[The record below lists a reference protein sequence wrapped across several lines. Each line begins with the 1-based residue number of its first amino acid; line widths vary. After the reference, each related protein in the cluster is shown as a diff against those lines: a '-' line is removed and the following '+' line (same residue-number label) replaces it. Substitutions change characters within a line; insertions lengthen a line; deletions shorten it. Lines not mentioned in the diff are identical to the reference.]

1 MKFDISNILSLAFL
15 ATTAKANVIRIPDD
29 SIPNSLPDTAVA
41 SSEKEDSKLLEVKEK
56 CGKTNLIDH
65 EGQYVCFKPYEKDI
79 PSNIEEIL
87 MQKIVF
93 YQDKYHVI
101 DPLYSSQCSESS
113 DVLDCYINVAEII
126 GEDVTSI
133 IPKLDDNAENLSD
146 TTKMGL
152 SEYYCGKD
160 NFYEANGKYVCLTP
174 YHGYF
179 NVNVEEMFNKRI
191 VHYNNEYYLV
201 NYLFSNVCELS
212 PDYMQCYNDLV
223 KIFDSDL
230 NSLLPLYDF
239 EVDTPKIR
247 NPLAENEVDVEEILD
262 KYRCGPENFYSLDH
276 LHVCLDP
283 VEKSDVPSEA
293 NIAMSVNI
301 NILYNEQYYTVNKDF
316 SSMGVHIAGYPVF
329 NYEKIARILGTT
341 IKDIVPKKGDSIDEE
356 IDSILTGDY
365 CINQYNN
372 KVLSKTV
379 CLTPYDGP
387 IPSTVEERQTQGII
401 NYYNV
406 YYQINR
412 ENSNVCGED
421 DSSKCYDE
429 LASILKEDKATLLGE
444 VKP

>member
-15 ATTAKANVIRIPDD
+15 ATATAKAIPDD
-29 SIPNSLPDTAVA
+29 STPITAVA
-41 SSEKEDSKLLEVKEK
+41 SSEKEDSKLLEIKEK
-56 CGKTNLIDH
+56 CGEANLIDH
-65 EGQYVCFKPYEKDI
+65 EGQYVCLKPYEKDV

-93 YQDKYHVI
+93 YQDEYHVI

-113 DVLDCYINVAEII
+113 DVLDCYINVAEVV
-126 GEDVTSI
+126 GKNVTSI
-133 IPKLDDNAENLSD
+133 IPKLDDNAEDLSD
-146 TTKMGL
+146 NTKMSL

-160 NFYEANGKYVCLTP
+160 NFYEVNGKYVCLTP

-191 VHYNNEYYLV
+191 VHYNDEYYLV

-212 PDYMQCYNDLV
+212 PDYMQCYNDLTE
-223 KIFDSDL
+223 ILDSDF

-239 EVDTPKIR
+239 EVDTPEIR

>member
-56 CGKTNLIDH
+56 CGKANLIDH

-133 IPKLDDNAENLSD
+133 IPKLDDNADNLSD

-160 NFYEANGKYVCLTP
+160 NFYEADGKYVCLTP

-191 VHYNNEYYLV
+191 VHYNDEYYLV

-223 KIFDSDL
+223 EIFDL
-230 NSLLPLYDF
+230 EFTSLLPLYNF
-239 EVDTPKIR
+239 EVDTPEIR

-283 VEKSDVPSEA
+283 VEKSDVPYEA

-316 SSMGVHIAGYPVF
+316 SSMGVHITGYPVF
-329 NYEKIARILGTT
+329 NYEKIAHILGTT
-341 IKDIVPKKGDSIDEE
+341 IEDIVPKKGDSIDDE

-365 CINQYNN
+365 CIY
-372 KVLSKTV
+372 KHISKDITKSI
-379 CLTPYDGP
+379 CLTPYNGT
-387 IPSTVEERQTQGII
+387 IPTTVEERQSQVII
-401 NYYNV
+401 NYNNI
-406 YYQINR
+406 YYQINH
-412 ENSNVCGED
+412 EDSNVCEN
-421 DSSKCYDE
+421 DSSECYDE
-429 LASILKEDKATLLGE
+429 LASLLNKDKATLLGE